1 MAPVVTISVYSNAC
15 LESRRKK
22 NRQWWSVQSIIGA
35 TENLLLGSGRAVAGF
50 EVCFVGFSVSLI
62 CYCFRLFLLVSV
74 CALLQ
79 CSKSIQSCSKI
90 MGSITIRKR
99 KDGSARYTAQIRIM
113 QQGETVY
120 QESQTFDRKATAQ
133 AWIKRRE
140 TELAEP
146 GAIAKANRT
155 GVTVREMIERYL
167 DEYEKIRPL
176 GKTKRATLKAIA
188 ATWLGDLEDS
198 QITSQQLV
206 EYGTRRIHDDG
217 IQAQTVGNDLAHLGA
232 VLSVARP
239 AWGYDIDPMAMPDA
253 RRVLRKMGA
262 VTKSKERTRRPTL
275 EELDKLLNYFA
286 EMRDRRK
293 QQIDMVRV
301 TVFALFSTR
310 RQEEIT
316 RIRWDAMDEPGQRVL
331 ITDMKNPGQKYG
343 NDVWCLLPDEAW
355 RILQSMPRV
364 AAEVFPYNA
373 SSVSASFTRACHF
386 LEIDDLHFHDLRH
399 DGVSRL
405 FEMGWDIPKAASVSG
420 HRDWNSMR
428 RYTHLRGN
436 GDPYKDWPWL
446 ERVVMGPVIV
456 TK

>member
-1 MAPVVTISVYSNAC
+1 
-15 LESRRKK
+15 
-22 NRQWWSVQSIIGA
+22 
-35 TENLLLGSGRAVAGF
+35 
-50 EVCFVGFSVSLI
+50 
-62 CYCFRLFLLVSV
+62 
-74 CALLQ
+74 
-79 CSKSIQSCSKI
+79 

-113 QQGETVY
+113 QQGVTVY

-140 TELAEP
+140 TELAAP
-146 GAIAKANRT
+146 GAIAKANRK
-155 GVTVREMIERYL
+155 GVTVREMIDRYL
-167 DEYEKIRPL
+167 NEYEKIRPL
-176 GKTKRATLKAIA
+176 GKTKRATLKAISE
-188 ATWLGDLEDS
+188 TWLGSVEDS
-198 QITSQQLV
+198 DITSQQLV
-206 EYGTRRIHDDG
+206 DYGVRRMQKDG

-232 VLSVARP
+232 VLAVARP

-262 VTKSKERTRRPTL
+262 VSKSKERARRPTL
-275 EELDKLLNYFA
+275 DELDRLLNYFC

-301 TVFALFSTR
+301 LVFALFSTR

-316 RIRWDAMDEPGQRVL
+316 RIRWNAMDEVGKRVL
-331 ITDMKNPGQKYG
+331 ITDMKNPGQKHG
-343 NDVWCLLPDEAW
+343 NDVWCLVPDEAW

-364 AAEVFPYNA
+364 ADEVFPYNA
-373 SSVSASFTRACHF
+373 KSVSASFTRACRF
-386 LEIDDLHFHDLRH
+386 LEIEDLHFHDLRH

-446 ERVVMGPVIV
+446 ERVVTGPLIGAV
-456 TK
+456 TD